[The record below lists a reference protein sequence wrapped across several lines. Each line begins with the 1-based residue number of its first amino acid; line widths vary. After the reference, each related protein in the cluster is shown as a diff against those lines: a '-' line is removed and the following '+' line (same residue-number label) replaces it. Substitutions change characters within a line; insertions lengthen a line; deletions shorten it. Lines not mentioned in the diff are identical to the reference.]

1 MVSVEGDTAL
11 RILKYKNNK
20 TGEMTEYRAEEGDTF
35 GVFVFAGYEPETDLV
50 KDFVK
55 INEQGYVETDE
66 QQKPILM
73 DCTLPGMSASKI
85 CVRWL
90 QLWVMELWQPQ
101 NWNDM

>member
-1 MVSVEGDTAL
+1 MLTNCSVVSVEGDTAL

-55 INEQGYVETDE
+55 INE
-66 QQKPILM
+66 
-73 DCTLPGMSASKI
+73 
-85 CVRWL
+85 
-90 QLWVMELWQPQ
+90 
-101 NWNDM
+101 